1 MGESEERL
9 EYSPEEEK
17 ELDRIL
23 KILPEE
29 SVIES
34 ELKTAISPQPVEV
47 EEEMIAPIE
56 EISEMPEEGLDE
68 FEEVEDITGL
78 IEEVEEPA
86 EEALD
91 ELVSPL
97 DEFDMEETLD
107 IERPPD
113 LEEVSEGVD
122 ITEEEEFP
130 ELGDISEVGLEP
142 AEEFDVGLELP
153 EEEIAP
159 PEIAPEKEPRSALDE
174 LEDLTSGEPASVDFQ
189 DISDDR
195 FVGGIEEPEEF
206 PGLEE
211 IEEMPESVDLVE
223 EKPLDISIG
232 EEAEPDIPDLSDI
245 SLEAA
250 EEIPEARDE
259 DIPEVDLGGVYDIDE
274 AEEEIP
280 GIDTGIPSMGEDDF
294 AEEIPSALKGL
305 DEIEGIEEVV
315 EEEGAAFEEEPLDEF
330 KEVEPMG
337 IPSIDEIDDIRPSE
351 GLLESEEV
359 EIDTEEI
366 GMVEKPVEAE
376 ETIELSD
383 KELSRLKKAIILFH
397 PNLRKV
403 IRETILNDL
412 LPASDMRQLV
422 DMILTGKPEANVH
435 RFLEKKL
442 ARTIDITEERG
453 VPGRRVITARPEY
466 TSEGRERQ
474 QRLLRLS
481 KVFGI
486 AAVVAFIATI
496 LSYQFIYKPI
506 MAKRYIMEGVAII
519 REPGDPV
526 VKKVKD
532 YKKAEEIFSYV
543 EENYAKKYLYGY
555 NAYGRAYFDKREY
568 DLAFK
573 KLTEAYEIN
582 RTHLDTLNNLGYF
595 FSRVPENYFRRIEGR
610 IRELFYR
617 ETKLPAEKSSQL
629 DIAIDLYKRVL
640 TLKPD
645 NITALF
651 GIGNAYMYQGQFFK
665 ARQYYENI
673 LKVDKDSVVGYSGLL
688 NLFIERDN
696 FPEVLT
702 VHSDLRYRDMLPE
715 VPSSLLAKLA
725 AYYLGKKKTD
735 SRNIRVDY
743 GVQSSK
749 IKDLSDNPYPAVR
762 SVLDALM
769 ERDPD
774 YPPLYL
780 HHARLARAED
790 NLKLMEEY
798 LKTAI
803 KKEPNYFGALHLL
816 GEYHYMVKEPVEAYR
831 FFNSALIAHRS
842 PPEFTNDDFY
852 YESENIGKTYAMIGN
867 IFYYFFDKV
876 KYRYGDEL
884 EDEEVSQEIEKLANY
899 RIAREKYELAIKE
912 GYRSRELFYNL
923 GRIYYMKGLYEDY
936 EKAIEN
942 WLNLYEDFA
951 GRPEL
956 MYALGNAFYHLHN
969 LEASKGE
976 YLKLISIFE
985 HDAEMIAKVVP
996 SKLEHIRIFQT
1007 LSLTYNNLGAV
1018 YQRQDNE
1025 VKSSISYWK
1034 AIDYAKRIEREN
1046 EFARVNL
1053 ARSFKVRKESIMPII
1068 DENIPFSIQ
1077 DYREE

>member
-9 EYSPEEEK
+9 EYSPEEQE

-34 ELKTAISPQPVEV
+34 EMKTAISPRPEEV
-47 EEEMIAPIE
+47 EEGMIAPIE
-56 EISEMPEEGLDE
+56 EISEIPEEGLE
-68 FEEVEDITGL
+68 EIGEVEDITGL

-107 IERPPD
+107 IEKPPD

-122 ITEEEEFP
+122 ITEEEGLP
-130 ELGDISEVGLEP
+130 ELEDISEVGLEP
-142 AEEFDVGLELP
+142 ADELGVGLELP
-153 EEEIAP
+153 EEEVAP
-159 PEIAPEKEPRSALDE
+159 PEIVPEKEVRSALDE
-174 LEDLTSGEPASVDFQ
+174 LEDLTSDEPASVDFQ

-206 PGLEE
+206 PELEA

-223 EKPLDISIG
+223 EKPQDISIG

-245 SLEAA
+245 SLGAA
-250 EEIPEARDE
+250 EEIPEAKDE
-259 DIPEVDLGGVYDIDE
+259 DIPEIELGGVYDIDE

-280 GIDTGIPSMGEDDF
+280 GIDTGIPPAEEDAF
-294 AEEIPSALKGL
+294 ADEIPSALEGL

-315 EEEGAAFEEEPLDEF
+315 KEEGAAFEEESLDEF
-330 KEVEPMG
+330 EDVESMG
-337 IPSIDEIDDIRPSE
+337 IPSIDEIDEIKPSE
-351 GLLESEEV
+351 GMLKSEEV
-359 EIDTEEI
+359 EVDTEEI
-366 GMVEKPVEAE
+366 ERVEKPVEAE

-383 KELSRLKKAIILFH
+383 KELGKLKKAIILFH
-397 PNLRKV
+397 PNLKKV

-412 LPASDMRQLV
+412 LSASDMRQFV
-422 DMILTGKPEANVH
+422 DMILSGKPEDNIH

-442 ARTIDITEERG
+442 GRTIDITEERG
-453 VPGRRVITARPEY
+453 VPGRRVIAARPEY
-466 TSEGRERQ
+466 TREGRKRQ
-474 QRLLRLS
+474 QRLLKLS

-543 EENYAKKYLYGY
+543 EENYAKNYLYGY

-573 KLTEAYEIN
+573 KLTEAYVIN

-595 FSRVPENYFRRIEGR
+595 FARVPENYFRRIKGR
-610 IRELFYR
+610 IRELFYS
-617 ETKLPAEKSSQL
+617 ETKLPTEKSSQL
-629 DIAIDLYKRVL
+629 DIAIDLYRRVL

-651 GIGNAYMYQGQFFK
+651 GIGNAYMYQGKFFK
-665 ARQYYENI
+665 ARHYYENI

-735 SRNIRVDY
+735 SKNIRVDY
-743 GVQSSK
+743 GIQSTK

-762 SVLDALM
+762 SVLNALM
-769 ERDPD
+769 ERDAD

-780 HHARLARAED
+780 HHARLARANS

-842 PPEFTNDDFY
+842 PAEFTNDDFY
-852 YESENIGKTYAMIGN
+852 YESESVGKTYAMIGN

-884 EDEEVSQEIEKLANY
+884 EDEEVNQEIEKLANY

-923 GRIYYMKGLYEDY
+923 GRIYYMKGLYENY

-956 MYALGNAFYHLHN
+956 MYALGNAFYHLNN

-985 HDAEMIAKVVP
+985 HDAEVIAKVVP
-996 SKLEHIRIFQT
+996 NKLEHIRIFQT

-1018 YQRQDNE
+1018 YQRQNNE

-1034 AIDYAKRIEREN
+1034 AIDYAKRIDREN

-1053 ARSFKVRKESIMPII
+1053 ARSFKVRKDSIMPII

-1077 DYREE
+1077 DYRQE